1 MELIIKNGWLINENG
16 SWEKKHLYINN
27 GKIAKISDHLSGEDQ
42 ADKIIDANKL
52 FVSPGFID
60 VHVHLREP
68 GGEYK
73 ETIETGTKAAAKG
86 GFTTICAMP
95 NTNPVPDSKEQI
107 QWLKRRIQ
115 ETGIVRVLPYGSI
128 TKRLAGEKL
137 NHFKELAEAGA
148 FAFTDDG
155 VGIQKAAMMYQA
167 MREAVKVNKAIV
179 AHCEDMSLV
188 QGGVVHEGK
197 VDKQLGLKGIT
208 SLCESVQIARD
219 VLLAEQTGCHYHVC
233 HISTKESVRIVRD
246 AKRAGIHVTAEV
258 SPHHLLLCE
267 DDIPG
272 DDANYKMNPPLR
284 SRADKEALIE
294 GLLDGTIDLIATDH
308 APHSETEKRQGMEKA
323 PFGIVGLETA
333 FPLLYTNF
341 VAKGVF
347 SLKQLVDFFTKKPAE
362 IFNLPYGRLE
372 VGNVADLVLI
382 DLDQENTIDPATFVS
397 KGKNT
402 PFTNWTCKGW
412 PQATIVSGEIVW
424 EKAHPS
430 LIPKAAVK
438 TQR

>member
-1 MELIIKNGWLINENG
+1 MKLIIKNGLLINENG
-16 SWEKKHLYINN
+16 SLEKKHLYIDN
-27 GKIAKISDHLSGEDQ
+27 GQIVKISEHLSGEDQ
-42 ADKIIDANKL
+42 AEKVIDANGL

-68 GGEYK
+68 GGEHK

-107 QWLKRRIQ
+107 QWLKKRIQ
-115 ETGIVRVLPYGSI
+115 ETGKVRVLPYGSI
-128 TKRLAGEKL
+128 TKGLAGDQL

-155 VGIQKAAMMYQA
+155 VGIQTADRMYQA
-167 MREAVKVNKAIV
+167 MREAAKVNKAIV

-197 VDKQLGLKGIT
+197 VDKRLGLKGIT
-208 SLCESVQIARD
+208 SLAESVQIARD
-219 VLLAEQTGCHYHVC
+219 VLLAEQSGCHYHVC

-272 DDANYKMNPPLR
+272 NDTNYKMNPPLR
-284 SRADKEALIE
+284 SRADQEALIE

-308 APHSETEKRQGMEKA
+308 APHSESEKRQGMEKA

-341 VAKGVF
+341 VEKGVL
-347 SLKQLVDFFTKKPAE
+347 SLKQLVDFLTKKPAD
-362 IFNLPYGRLE
+362 IFNLPYGKLAE
-372 VGNVADLVLI
+372 GNVGDLVLI
-382 DLDQENTIDPATFVS
+382 DWKQEETIDPATFVS

-402 PFTNWTCKGW
+402 PFAGWTCKGW
-412 PQATIVSGEIVW
+412 PQATIVSGEVVW
-424 EKAHPS
+424 EKERVHH
-430 LIPKAAVK
+430 
-438 TQR
+438 